1 MSGDARLH
9 CTASRKVWEFL
20 GKSEPEFPGH
30 WEMLSGVLWPLEPLF
45 NELIDG
51 KKAPVEK
58 TTLAF

>member
-1 MSGDARLH
+1 
-9 CTASRKVWEFL
+9 
-20 GKSEPEFPGH
+20 
-30 WEMLSGVLWPLEPLF
+30 MLSGVLWPLEPLF